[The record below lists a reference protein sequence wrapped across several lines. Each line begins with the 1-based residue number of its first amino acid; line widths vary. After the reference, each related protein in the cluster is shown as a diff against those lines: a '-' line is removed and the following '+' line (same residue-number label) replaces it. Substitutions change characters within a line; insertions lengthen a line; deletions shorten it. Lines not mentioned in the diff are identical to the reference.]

1 MNNTSTKYLIVIGGP
16 TASGKTSFAI
26 KLAKHYDTVIL
37 SADSRQFFKEMEI
50 GTARPS
56 KEELA
61 AVPHHFI
68 ANKSIQEA
76 YSVGDFER
84 DALKTLNKVFQT
96 NDIAV
101 VVGGSGLYI
110 KALCEGLNEFPDV
123 PETIK
128 QQVIKEYQTQGIEF
142 LQTELQQLDPDYYQ
156 QVDLQNPHRLIRAIS
171 VCRASGKPFT
181 YFWKPQHEVRPF
193 TPIYLQMH
201 WPRTKLYDRINQRVE
216 IMLEAGLEE
225 EAKALTPYQAH
236 AALQTVGYQEFFDYF
251 KGSINKE
258 EAIELI
264 KRNSRRY
271 AKRQMTWYR
280 RDPHWKL
287 FHPSELDTAI
297 SYVEAFINE
306 NIEII
311 TQVKKEEIHKAKS
324 ILLQQEEE
332 VLLEMSCISRKSVTL
347 SIVHKWKNCPIQ
359 WQYWLLHEVGI
370 QYVDDT
376 LIIYSPQKLSDL
388 PKNWIVNTYSP
399 NTDETWLLRQW
410 EDFLYRHPDAHAYS
424 IHFLYK

>member
-61 AVPHHFI
+61 VVPHYFI

-84 DALKTLNKVFQT
+84 DALKTLNQVFQT
-96 NDIAV
+96 KDIVV

-110 KALCEGLNEFPDV
+110 KALCEGLNEFPEV

-128 QQVIKEYQTQGIEF
+128 QQVIEEYQTQGIKF

-156 QVDLQNPHRLIRAIS
+156 QVDLQNPHRLMRAIS
-171 VCRASGKPFT
+171 ICRASGKPFT
-181 YFWKPQHEVRPF
+181 YFWKQQNEARPF

-201 WPRTKLYDRINQRVE
+201 WPRTKLYERINQRVDK
-216 IMLEAGLEE
+216 MLEAGLEE
-225 EAKALTPYQAH
+225 EVKSLIPYQTH
-236 AALQTVGYQEFFDYF
+236 TALQTVGYQEFFDYF
-251 KGSINKE
+251 RDSISKE

-287 FHPSELDTAI
+287 FHPSELDSAI

-311 TQVKKEEIHKAKS
+311 TLAKKETVYKAKS
-324 ILLQQEEE
+324 ILLRQKEEA
-332 VLLEMSCISRKSVTL
+332 LLEVSSVSRKSVTL
-347 SIVHKWKNCPIQ
+347 SIINQWTNCPIQ
-359 WQYWLLHEVGI
+359 WQYWLLHEVGLQNI
-370 QYVDDT
+370 DDT
-376 LIIYSPQKLSDL
+376 LIIYSPQKLSGL
-388 PKNWIVNTYSP
+388 PQSWIVNTYSP
-399 NTDETWLLRQW
+399 NFNEAWLLRQW
-410 EDFLYRHPDAHAYS
+410 EGFLHKSPKAHAYS